1 MIPTTKRLK
10 KRLKKLGLKVEGK
23 PYFSLVEEFLDLQKK
38 FETTFFEIC
47 LLGID
52 MILYPLYILY
62 QLILGDYSPF
72 YMLSL
77 FKTYELWLD
86 YFRLRE
92 LQEEVNSWISIVKQ
106 LDGPWI
112 STNDSTYHLYVYAD
126 AMERLVVSQK
136 TD

>member
-1 MIPTTKRLK
+1 MIPSTKRLK
-10 KRLKKLGLKVEGK
+10 KRLKKSGLKVEEK
-23 PYFSLVEEFLDLQKK
+23 PYFSLVNEFLILQKK

-62 QLILGDYSPF
+62 QLFQAEFSPLYILAIS
-72 YMLSL
+72 
-77 FKTYELWLD
+77 KTYGLWMD
-86 YFRLRE
+86 YIRFRE
-92 LQEEVNSWISIVKQ
+92 LKKEIDSWISIVKK

-112 STNDSTYHLYVYAD
+112 STNDSQYHLYVYAD
-126 AMERLVVSQK
+126 AMQRLVFQK